1 MAEKDIRVGVLSRS
15 MYSTR
20 RRYLRGIGGGSALLV
35 GGAGCLGRGSPNG
48 DDNGTRPSG
57 TGGPGITVV
66 SVDGTDDSPVVP
78 SVEIVRE
85 AATESSP
92 PRLRTTLEN
101 TGDEPVTV
109 GEGRAVHLEY
119 VTDDSGALVFLP
131 SDGEFPAE
139 PGCWRLTDGVAVTEE
154 YRTFRST
161 PARRAADR
169 STSTRLPARTP
180 ASRSG
185 STGSKPP
192 SRSASRARKRARL
205 TGGA

>member
-119 VTDDSGALVFLP
+119 VTDDSGALVFLRATGSSRP
-131 SDGEFPAE
+131 S
-139 PGCWRLTDGVAVTEE
+139 RAVGDSPTASPSP
-154 YRTFRST
+154 RSIARSRST